1 MKYFHLSLILAGM
14 TLMTPVTHADS
25 PQKEPAEKIQTE
37 TAALFEGRDGTFVL
51 VKEQQNIPPAT
62 IIIKGN
68 RTKTTSGAS
77 SSSSVFVH
85 NGKRADKRFSPC
97 STFKIPNSL
106 IALEEGVLSSP
117 EQIIKW
123 DPEKHI
129 IDTDLGEQIRKNWSQ
144 DMNLQ
149 KAYKFSC
156 VWFYKEIAGKV
167 PSAAM
172 KKHLKEFKYG
182 NADNS
187 GKDVAFWL
195 TAGPLKI
202 SANEQVEFLQNL
214 HHRKFPLKASTYDTA
229 EKVFMM
235 EDTPTYTLYAKTGT
249 GVHAD
254 KTSTGWYV
262 GYIVRKNA
270 DPSDKTRTTYYFAFN
285 VDDKNFQEM
294 SKNRMRIAQA
304 LLKKHGAID

>member
-1 MKYFHLSLILAGM
+1 MKHLHLSLTLAGIA
-14 TLMTPVTHADS
+14 LMTSSIYADTS
-25 PQKEPAEKIQTE
+25 AQKLNEKAEKE
-37 TAALFEGRDGTFVL
+37 TAALFEGREGTLVL
-51 VKEQQNIPPAT
+51 VKEQQSSSPAST
-62 IIIKGN
+62 TTEGN
-68 RTKTTSGAS
+68 KTTTSSSAS
-77 SSSSVFVH
+77 SSSAFFVH
-85 NGKRADKRFSPC
+85 NEKRANTRLSPC
-97 STFKIPNSL
+97 STFKIPNTL

-123 DPEKHI
+123 EPEKHI
-129 IDTDLGEQIRKNWSQ
+129 IDTELGEEIRKNWSQ
-144 DMNLQ
+144 DMNLL

-156 VWFYKEIAGKV
+156 VWFYKEIAEKV
-167 PSAAM
+167 PSATM

-187 GKDVAFWL
+187 GKDIAFWL
-195 TAGPLKI
+195 TEGPLKI
-202 SANEQVEFLQNL
+202 SANEQVTFLQNL
-214 HHRKFPLKASTYDTA
+214 HHRKFPLKASTYDNA
-229 EKVFMM
+229 EKIFMM

-285 VDDKNFQEM
+285 MDDKNFQEM
-294 SKNRMRIAQA
+294 NKNRMRIAKA
-304 LLKKHGAID
+304 LLKQHGALD